1 MSEYNNEGVCQ
12 LYKPFILPQFLT
24 WDKGTLFLPKDVSSS
39 ATKKM
44 SRERSRPKPD
54 RSSLPTCL
62 WHPLKITVLPV
73 AVCFFHWAHTKCCF
87 IMNLITMPQFSPMLK
102 QSGTWEQTHWSIS
115 VLPVTG
121 YSETQDSYVLLTTDL
136 SFHLQYFIAL
146 WFALPPIP
154 HIQRLTPFMKQV
166 LASTSQSQRMMSP
179 PLEPTARVLGCV
191 GCHSRHV
198 TLLSKGLAL
207 RKRQYEERERRKAS
221 SNLCQKGKEN
231 YDFCKHLWD
240 SLNKEC

>member
-24 WDKGTLFLPKDVSSS
+24 WDKGTLFLPKDASSS

-62 WHPLKITVLPV
+62 WHLLKITVLPV

-121 YSETQDSYVLLTTDL
+121 YSETQDSYVLLTTDQF
-136 SFHLQYFIAL
+136 SSAVFHCTLVCPPTHSSHTEAYPFYEAGFSKYFTV
-146 WFALPPIP
+146 P
-154 HIQRLTPFMKQV
+154 KDDV
-166 LASTSQSQRMMSP
+166 STFGTDSQSTGVCWVPFQ
-179 PLEPTARVLGCV
+179 T
-191 GCHSRHV
+191 CHSPVKGTCSSKKTVWGKR
-198 TLLSKGLAL
+198 TQKSQLQSLSK
-207 RKRQYEERERRKAS
+207 R
-221 SNLCQKGKEN
+221 
-231 YDFCKHLWD
+231 
-240 SLNKEC
+240 